1 MPGARIASWSS
12 TLLRGGILVVATLLL
27 VVALQDI
34 EWVRLL
40 QVLRGLRLPWVAVA
54 IGLNASIIVLWS
66 LQWRVLV
73 PGKGSVTWADMFL
86 VVSAMAMIS
95 NSVPFMVGQASG
107 VLLLARYGRIGHAS
121 ALSVYTME
129 QVAEG
134 IAKIVVVIGVALFAP
149 LPTWLARG
157 VQELAV
163 AVSVLGVTFVVL
175 AFRFRQPPAAP
186 RPAGAL
192 GRLKHF
198 GAQWAHSLEGLRTPR
213 VFGAGVVL
221 ALGMKAAE
229 LGGILAVQRLLG
241 LDLPVGTALLVLA
254 SVNFVTIVSVS
265 PGNLGVYEAA
275 SFAAYRLTGVTPEH
289 ALTLSLLQ
297 HVCYLIPMLGVGY
310 VYGGMRVFK
319 DLRDPQSPE

>member
-1 MPGARIASWSS
+1 M
-12 TLLRGGILVVATLLL
+12 RGGILLGATLLL

-34 EWVRLL
+34 DWDRLL
-40 QVLRGLRLPWVAVA
+40 QLLRGLRLPWVAVA

-66 LQWRVLV
+66 LQWRILV
-73 PGKGSVTWADMFL
+73 PGEGSVTWANMLL

-297 HVCYLIPMLGVGY
+297 HVCYLIPMVGVGY
-310 VYGGMRVFK
+310 VYGGMRVFEE
-319 DLRDPQSPE
+319 LRDPGAPS